1 MNPEVERLFH
11 EVLQLPEAEWE
22 AFLDQHCPDAII
34 RGDVESLLIYER
46 GAETFFANAVGG
58 EAAAIHRNQEPAPGE
73 RIGAYRIISLLGRG
87 GMGSVYLAERAD
99 GAFEQQVAIKVV
111 QWAIGVGLERFQL
124 ERQILAR
131 LNHLNIARIFDGG
144 QTPGGLPYFAM
155 EYVAGQT
162 IDQFCDRN
170 NLNLKERLGLF
181 LKACDA
187 VQHAHEHLVV
197 HRDLKPANIL
207 VSKEGEP
214 KLLDFGIA
222 KMIDM
227 AQQASASTQLLTPE
241 YASPEQIRGDP
252 VTTASDVYSL
262 GAVLYK
268 LLTGRPPHL
277 TSTMAPADAVHAV
290 SEREAP
296 AAGIAADVDAILA
309 KALHKDGTRRYRSA
323 EELAKDIR
331 RYLGGYAVQAAPDSS
346 VYLLRRFVGRN
357 KLVTAVSAL
366 AVLFLVVGSAF
377 SLMQARHAE
386 RRFQQVRQLA
396 NVFLF
401 DFEKSIENLPGSLEA
416 RKLVVT
422 TSRHYLEQLS
432 VEAGGDAGLQREIA
446 EAYEKLGAIQ
456 HSLQSAGQDAN
467 ESRLRAYEIRR
478 KLGDGGS
485 SNPIYRKH
493 FIELTTALA
502 SGYSQSKNSTEGMKW
517 GQEATTLATR
527 WADAEP
533 GSLDAIETARAVFR
547 NSGQQLELAGQA
559 GGSRLAFEQAI
570 QFGERASKIGSSDHH
585 TDYDLAVVEYIYS
598 NMLLNLKEKELALKY
613 AESALSRM
621 EELHKLNPAN
631 QKWRRTHQMALSSV
645 GIAHRALADKDPAQ
659 VRIAIDFL
667 RRAHDAARS
676 IAQDDPKNALSKDDF
691 IAQCHRLARALR
703 QQGDYD
709 QAAPMYIEAGQ
720 ASREL
725 IVLNPRNRR
734 HYYLF
739 AKNQLDHADL
749 VFEQKRYEPAR
760 QLLLSANE
768 SFERGLM
775 LDPNDATILEVRAA
789 QYHLLTQLAEKR
801 GDAADARLNAEHCL
815 EVIRGMATRD
825 ASAKSYIG
833 DYDAM
838 VTTIR
843 RVGLS
848 MKGLPAN

>member
-1 MNPEVERLFH
+1 M
-11 EVLQLPEAEWE
+11 
-22 AFLDQHCPDAII
+22 
-34 RGDVESLLIYER
+34 
-46 GAETFFANAVGG
+46 
-58 EAAAIHRNQEPAPGE
+58 
-73 RIGAYRIISLLGRG
+73 
-87 GMGSVYLAERAD
+87 
-99 GAFEQQVAIKVV
+99 
-111 QWAIGVGLERFQL
+111 
-124 ERQILAR
+124 
-131 LNHLNIARIFDGG
+131 
-144 QTPGGLPYFAM
+144 
-155 EYVAGQT
+155 
-162 IDQFCDRN
+162 
-170 NLNLKERLGLF
+170 
-181 LKACDA
+181 
-187 VQHAHEHLVV
+187 
-197 HRDLKPANIL
+197 
-207 VSKEGEP
+207 
-214 KLLDFGIA
+214 
-222 KMIDM
+222 
-227 AQQASASTQLLTPE
+227 
-241 YASPEQIRGDP
+241 
-252 VTTASDVYSL
+252 
-262 GAVLYK
+262 
-268 LLTGRPPHL
+268 
-277 TSTMAPADAVHAV
+277 
-290 SEREAP
+290 
-296 AAGIAADVDAILA
+296 
-309 KALHKDGTRRYRSA
+309 
-323 EELAKDIR
+323 
-331 RYLGGYAVQAAPDSS
+331 
-346 VYLLRRFVGRN
+346 
-357 KLVTAVSAL
+357 
-366 AVLFLVVGSAF
+366 
-377 SLMQARHAE
+377 
-386 RRFQQVRQLA
+386 
-396 NVFLF
+396 
-401 DFEKSIENLPGSLEA
+401 
-416 RKLVVT
+416 
-422 TSRHYLEQLS
+422 
-432 VEAGGDAGLQREIA
+432 
-446 EAYEKLGAIQ
+446 
-456 HSLQSAGQDAN
+456 
-467 ESRLRAYEIRR
+467 
-478 KLGDGGS
+478 
-485 SNPIYRKH
+485 
-493 FIELTTALA
+493 
-502 SGYSQSKNSTEGMKW
+502 W

-843 RVGLS
+843 RVGVS
-848 MKGLPAN
+848 MKGLPGN